1 MVSDK
6 ASYEEIFLEKANLGA
21 AKELE
26 PLLGPQKYE
35 LAVGTLENK
44 VAFGLL
50 FDDEDMN
57 KSVHGVPIQPG
68 CARVSVDGPIQ
79 GQAKIPIPVVGEI
92 ETKSKRKGKQP
103 VTELQKVQSL
113 FEKIEINKNV
123 PKRFRLLYKYAT
135 TFMKSTGN
143 SIQIPCDAEVF
154 GVVKTI
160 FILHENIAHLLEFKM
175 IGQGAICTY
184 MAYLHSVVIG
194 NNNHELFAFFDPGA
208 TFTVNDDFENN
219 LVNRLKEG
227 NPGRLFLMPHN
238 SGCHWIL
245 VVIWAGEIFI
255 LNPLP
260 RATTF
265 PELEKN
271 VSKAVIAFNIQ
282 VGRGNKAP
290 SIIYIP
296 GCPKQSGGTKCGY
309 VVMYYMKEIVMDP
322 EMSFMKKWA
331 AKNRKVICSRD
342 ELSEVRF
349 QTLDYIESFL

>member
-26 PLLGPQKYE
+26 PLL
-35 LAVGTLENK
+35 V
-44 VAFGLL
+44 
-50 FDDEDMN
+50 DDDIISM
-57 KSVHGVPIQPG
+57 K
-68 CARVSVDGPIQ
+68 
-79 GQAKIPIPVVGEI
+79 PIPP
-92 ETKSKRKGKQP
+92 ETR
-103 VTELQKVQSL
+103 
-113 FEKIEINKNV
+113 
-123 PKRFRLLYKYAT
+123 
-135 TFMKSTGN
+135 
-143 SIQIPCDAEVF
+143 
-154 GVVKTI
+154 
-160 FILHENIAHLLEFKM
+160 
-175 IGQGAICTY
+175 
-184 MAYLHSVVIG
+184 YLHSVVIG
-194 NNNHELFAFFDPGA
+194 NNNHELFAFCDPGA

-238 SGCHWIL
+238 SG
-245 VVIWAGEIFI
+245 
-255 LNPLP
+255 
-260 RATTF
+260 
-265 PELEKN
+265 
-271 VSKAVIAFNIQ
+271 AVIAFNIQ